1 MVHEPDP
8 RKFTVSRPFIQG
20 DAVAEGATD
29 LVIYLRVRRYLI
41 RSNLTLRSPV
51 ILI

>member
-1 MVHEPDP
+1 MAHYPDP

-29 LVIYLRVRRYLI
+29 WVIYLRVRRYLI
-41 RSNLTLRSPV
+41 RPHLTLRSPV
-51 ILI
+51 FLI